1 MNAQQK
7 RQYAARLADHAT
19 AFDVSPS
26 PEHYG
31 IFWRES
37 AYLTPEAK
45 KELNAEMRERKQ
57 AGAAILP
64 GSNNK
69 ASIRTGPK
77 DNKILTSYYTDVAM
91 IYRGRLY
98 KLWQGYSVT
107 TLNHINEFLA
117 LYGYKAISKYEWI
130 NIDNGKS
137 IKPIKATS

>member
-7 RQYAARLADHAT
+7 RQYAARLADHET

-26 PEHYG
+26 SHYA
-31 IFWRES
+31 S
-37 AYLTPEAK
+37 AYLMPEDRK
-45 KELNAEMRERKQ
+45 KLNNKMRERRQ
-57 AGAAILP
+57 AGAVILP

-77 DNKILTSYYTDVAM
+77 GDKILTSYYTDVAM

-117 LYGYKAISKYEWI
+117 LYGYKAINKHEWI